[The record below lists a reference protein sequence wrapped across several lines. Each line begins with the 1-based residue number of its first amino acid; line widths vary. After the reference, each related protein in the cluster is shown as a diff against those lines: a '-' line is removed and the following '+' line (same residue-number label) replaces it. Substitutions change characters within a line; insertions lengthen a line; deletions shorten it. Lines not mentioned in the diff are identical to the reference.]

1 MTNKPIG
8 ELVLDVIM
16 LRKRA
21 LEQKATRAMRMAE
34 WEEENATL
42 LAHLGFDAAG
52 IDDETLLNLTRYADS
67 SVPVKIAITL
77 G

>member
-1 MTNKPIG
+1 MAQTIEFPFVT
-8 ELVLDVIM
+8 L
-16 LRKRA
+16 
-21 LEQKATRAMRMAE
+21 KAPKKSFHKEKDGNITV
-34 WEEENATL
+34 